1 MNYCQ
6 AFIEFRLEGTRS
18 SKMQLQGKWD
28 LFEASQRVQVFRQK
42 LEDMVYIL
50 NTE

>member
-28 LFEASQRVQVFRQK
+28 LFEASQHVETVGFIDK
-42 LEDMVYIL
+42 SGWKMY
-50 NTE
+50 